1 MKLTITNVVFT
12 LAIALCVVTTSSAQT
27 SNPVPSAEEV
37 VSKMIQFDAQR
48 QSEQT
53 GYTATRRYAAVNK
66 KRHAEMLC
74 QRVAPL
80 GDSGHDASI
89 SKRQAAPK

>member
-1 MKLTITNVVFT
+1 MKLTITNVLFT

-37 VSKMIQFDAQR
+37 VSKMIQSYAQR
-48 QSEQT
+48 QSEQR

-66 KRHAEMLC
+66 KRHAEMVV
-74 QRVAPL
+74 RVSC
-80 GDSGHDASI
+80 DS
-89 SKRQAAPK
+89 